1 LIPLIYAKY
10 FKYFV
15 VNRSA
20 KLSFSHQDSTI
31 HNNYQWFKN
40 DTAIANATN
49 YSFQLS
55 NLQQSDSGSY
65 TCTITNSLATG
76 LTIYQR
82 PVTLHVSIKTGINN
96 VTIPEMKIYPNPKG
110 GIIYIET
117 SKSIPAK
124 TKIEVINL
132 YGKILIQKDWIEGS
146 RQELNLYNLPRGLYF
161 IRIKSKVKYQKQ
173 KVVLQ

>member
-1 LIPLIYAKY
+1 
-10 FKYFV
+10 
-15 VNRSA
+15 
-20 KLSFSHQDSTI
+20 
-31 HNNYQWFKN
+31 
-40 DTAIANATN
+40 
-49 YSFQLS
+49 
-55 NLQQSDSGSY
+55 
-65 TCTITNSLATG
+65 
-76 LTIYQR
+76 
-82 PVTLHVSIKTGINN
+82 
-96 VTIPEMKIYPNPKG
+96 MKIYPNPKG